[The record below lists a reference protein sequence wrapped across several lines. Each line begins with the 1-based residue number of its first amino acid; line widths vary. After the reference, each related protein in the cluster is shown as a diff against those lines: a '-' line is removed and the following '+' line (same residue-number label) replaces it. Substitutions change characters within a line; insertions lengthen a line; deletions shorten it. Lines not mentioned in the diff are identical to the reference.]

1 MWLHSMTINDILSR
15 LEGVKPGAGQNQYIA
30 RCPAHMDQHQS
41 LSIGVGSD
49 GRILL
54 NCFAGCDTQ
63 EIIEAM
69 GLSMK
74 DLFVEQSKTEI
85 DYPVY
90 YYTDEK
96 GNVLAK
102 KERWQSQ
109 KKGFIWY
116 RLDSAG
122 EWIKG
127 LGDGVDKLKMP
138 LYNLKAIA
146 EAPPD
151 RPVYLVEG
159 EKDVE
164 TLRAYLFTATTTPNG
179 ASTKWGE
186 VLYTEPFKGQTV
198 YIIPD
203 NDKAGYA
210 YAQNAAIALSK
221 VAKSVKVLELKKV
234 WPDIPERAD
243 ISDYI
248 AKVGYQKALEGL
260 KQLEAEAVAFET
272 ADGLEADKKIDSS
285 SLQLYTVNEKTGLPS
300 KPIDENVKTA
310 VLEAHHTIVIAG
322 KPWIYK
328 DGVYLNDENG
338 VLLKSFIG
346 ELIPTYIC
354 NIRHIN
360 NIYQFVLSDRHIQR
374 KITDINQYPEH
385 WINFKDCMLD
395 VETLEKHPHKPE
407 YYAINQIPH
416 NCPDTSD
423 LMGKYPG
430 STLER
435 FFKTTILDEEDRL
448 MFFQYA
454 GYCMTRCTYLQKF
467 MILYGPGGTGKSTIV
482 NLTIDAIGQE
492 NVSFLPLQTLNM
504 TDGKFA
510 TIQLMGKLLNAC
522 SEIPRKA
529 LTDTSVL
536 KQATVEDQIKG
547 EYKGGSIL
555 FFNSYAKLLFSTNNI
570 PLNRDEGSN
579 AFYRRMMILSID
591 QKGEYIPELKK
602 KLQKEVDIF
611 ISVAVQA
618 VHFMCSNGARKVHES
633 PNSVRAVE
641 QYRLDSDPIARFIA
655 EKCTCGAGLGQE
667 RGQIFTDYQNWCF
680 MENEPM
686 PSNKEFFKSLRDKG
700 FNPDKKSNGKRY
712 IEGLELKNE

>member
-15 LEGVKPGAGQNQYIA
+15 LEGVKPGAGPNQYIA

-54 NCFAGCDTQ
+54 NCFVGCDTE
-63 EIIEAM
+63 EIVEAM
-69 GLSMK
+69 DLTMK
-74 DLFVEQSKTEI
+74 DLFVEQPKTEI

-109 KKGFIWY
+109 KKGFTWY

-179 ASTKWGE
+179 ASTKWGDAT
-186 VLYTEPFKGQTV
+186 YTNPLKGRDV

-260 KQLEAEAVAFET
+260 KQLEAEAIPFET
-272 ADGLEADKKIDSS
+272 ADGPEADKKISGA
-285 SLQLYTVNEKTGLPS
+285 SLQLYKVNKDGLPS
-300 KPIDENVKTA
+300 RPIDENVKTV
-310 VLEAHHTIVIAG
+310 VLEEYKVMTLSG
-322 KPWIYK
+322 KPWIYEK
-328 DGVYLNDENG
+328 GVYRQDEDG
-338 VLLKSFIG
+338 TRLKSIIS
-346 ELIPTYIC
+346 EWIPAYIKS
-354 NIRHIN
+354 IQFIN
-360 NIYQFVLSDRHIQR
+360 NIYHLILADHSIKRTIL
-374 KITDINQYPEH
+374 DINQYPEH

-416 NCPDTSD
+416 NCPNTRD

-435 FFKTTILDEEDRL
+435 FFKTTIPDEEDRL

-536 KQATVEDQIKG
+536 KQATGEDQIKG

-618 VHFMCSNGARKVHES
+618 VHCMCSNQSRKIHES
-633 PNSVRAVE
+633 PKSVSAVE
-641 QYRLDSDPIARFIA
+641 QYRLDSDPIARFIS
-655 EKCTCGAGLGQE
+655 EKCTCRAGLEQQRE
-667 RGQIFTDYQNWCF
+667 QVYNTFSRWILDEDCDY
-680 MENEPM
+680 M
-686 PSNKEFFKSLRDKG
+686 SNRAFYKCLRDKG
-700 FNPDKKSNGKRY
+700 FDTDRMSNGNRY
-712 IEGLELKNE
+712 IVGLQLKND

>member
-1 MWLHSMTINDILSR
+1 MTINDILSR
-15 LEGVKPGAGQNQYIA
+15 LEGVRPGAGQNQYIA

-41 LSIGVGSD
+41 LSVGVGSD

-54 NCFAGCDTQ
+54 NCFAGCDTE
-63 EIIEAM
+63 EIAEAM
-69 GLSMK
+69 GLTMK
-74 DLFVEQSKTEI
+74 DLFVEQPKTEI

-109 KKGFIWY
+109 KKGFTWY

-146 EAPPD
+146 EASPD

-186 VLYTEPFKGQTV
+186 VLYTEPFKGRTV

-210 YAQNAAIALSK
+210 YAQNAAIALSR

-234 WPDIPERAD
+234 WPDILEKAD

-260 KQLEAEAVAFET
+260 KQLEAEAIPFET
-272 ADGLEADKKIDSS
+272 ADRPEADKKIDSS

-310 VLEAHHTIVIAG
+310 VLEAHHVIVIAG

-374 KITDINQYPEH
+374 TILDINQYPEH

-416 NCPDTSD
+416 NCPDTRD

-435 FFKTTILDEEDRL
+435 FFKTTIPDEEDRL

-454 GYCMTRCTYLQKF
+454 GYCMTRLTHLQKF

-536 KQATVEDQIKG
+536 KQATGEDQIKG
-547 EYKGGSIL
+547 EYKGGAIL
-555 FFNSYAKLLFSTNNI
+555 FFNSYAKLLFSANNI

-591 QKGEYIPELKK
+591 KKGEYIPGLKERLK
-602 KLQKEVDIF
+602 NEIDIF
-611 ISVAVQA
+611 IGVAVQA
-618 VHFMCSNGARKVHES
+618 VHVMCPNGGRKVHES

-641 QYRLDSDPIARFIA
+641 QYRLDSDPIARFIS
-655 EKCTCGAGLGQE
+655 ERCTCGADLGQE
-667 RGQIFTDYQNWCF
+667 RGQIFTEYQNWCF

>member
-1 MWLHSMTINDILSR
+1 MWPHFMTINDILSR
-15 LEGVKPGAGQNQYIA
+15 LEGVRPGAGQNQYIA

-54 NCFAGCDTQ
+54 NCFAGCDTE
-63 EIIEAM
+63 EIVEAM
-69 GLSMK
+69 DLTMK
-74 DLFVEQSKTEI
+74 DLFVEQPKTEI

-109 KKGFIWY
+109 KKGFTWY
-116 RLDSAG
+116 RLDSVG

-186 VLYTEPFKGQTV
+186 VLYTEPFKGRTV

-210 YAQNAAIALSK
+210 YAQNAAIALSR

-234 WPDIPERAD
+234 WPDILEKAD

-260 KQLEAEAVAFET
+260 KQLEAEAIPFET
-272 ADGLEADKKIDSS
+272 ADGPEADKKISGA
-285 SLQLYTVNEKTGLPS
+285 SLQLYKVNKDGLPS
-300 KPIDENVKTA
+300 RPIDENVKTV
-310 VLEAHHTIVIAG
+310 VLEEYKVMTLSG
-322 KPWIYK
+322 KPWIYEK
-328 DGVYLNDENG
+328 GVYQQDEDG
-338 VLLKSFIG
+338 TRLKSIIS
-346 ELIPTYIC
+346 EWIPAYIKS
-354 NIRHIN
+354 IQFIN
-360 NIYQFVLSDRHIQR
+360 NIYHLILADHSIKRTIL
-374 KITDINQYPEH
+374 DINQYPEH

-416 NCPDTSD
+416 NCPDTRD
-423 LMGKYPG
+423 LMGKYTG

-435 FFKTTILDEEDRL
+435 FFKTTIPDEEDRL

-536 KQATVEDQIKG
+536 KQATGEDQIKG

-618 VHFMCSNGARKVHES
+618 VHCMCSNQSRKIHES
-633 PNSVRAVE
+633 PKSVSAVE
-641 QYRLDSDPIARFIA
+641 QYRLDSDPIARFIS
-655 EKCTCGAGLGQE
+655 EKCTCRAGLEQQRE
-667 RGQIFTDYQNWCF
+667 QVYNTFSRWILDEDCDY
-680 MENEPM
+680 M
-686 PSNKEFFKSLRDKG
+686 SNRAFYKCLRDKG
-700 FNPDKKSNGKRY
+700 FDTDRMSNGNRY
-712 IEGLELKNE
+712 IVGLQLKNE

>member
-1 MWLHSMTINDILSR
+1 MTINDILSR
-15 LEGVKPGAGQNQYIA
+15 LEGVRPGAGQNQYIA

-41 LSIGVGSD
+41 LSVGVGSD

-54 NCFAGCDTQ
+54 NCFAGCDTE
-63 EIIEAM
+63 EIVEAM
-69 GLSMK
+69 GLTMK
-74 DLFVEQSKTEI
+74 DLFVEQPKTEI

-109 KKGFIWY
+109 KKGFTWY

-146 EAPPD
+146 EASPD

-186 VLYTEPFKGQTV
+186 ALYTEPFKGRTV

-203 NDKAGYA
+203 NDKAGYT
-210 YAQNAAIALSK
+210 YAQNAAIALSR

-234 WPDIPERAD
+234 WPDILEKAD

-260 KQLEAEAVAFET
+260 KQLEAEAIPFET
-272 ADGLEADKKIDSS
+272 ADRPEADKKIDSS

-310 VLEAHHTIVIAG
+310 VLEAHHVIVIAG

-328 DGVYLNDENG
+328 DGVYLSDENG

-374 KITDINQYPEH
+374 TILDINQYPEH

-416 NCPDTSD
+416 NCPDTRD

-435 FFKTTILDEEDRL
+435 FFKTTIPDEEDRL

-454 GYCMTRCTYLQKF
+454 GYCMTRLTHLQKF

-536 KQATVEDQIKG
+536 KQATGEDQIKG
-547 EYKGGSIL
+547 EYKGGAIL
-555 FFNSYAKLLFSTNNI
+555 FFNSYAKLLFSANNI

-591 QKGEYIPELKK
+591 KKGEYIPGLKERLK
-602 KLQKEVDIF
+602 NEIDIF
-611 ISVAVQA
+611 IGVAVQA
-618 VHFMCSNGARKVHES
+618 VHVMCPNGGRKVHES

-641 QYRLDSDPIARFIA
+641 QYRLDSDPIARFIS
-655 EKCTCGAGLGQE
+655 ERCTCGADLGQE
-667 RGQIFTDYQNWCF
+667 RGQIFTEYQNWCF

>member
-1 MWLHSMTINDILSR
+1 MTINDILSR
-15 LEGVKPGAGQNQYIA
+15 LEGVKPGAGPNQYIA

-54 NCFAGCDTQ
+54 NCFAGCDTE
-63 EIIEAM
+63 EIVEAM
-69 GLSMK
+69 DLTMK
-74 DLFVEQSKTEI
+74 DLFVEQPKTEI

-96 GNVLAK
+96 GNLLAK
-102 KERWQSQ
+102 KERWQGQ
-109 KKGFIWY
+109 KKGFTWY

-186 VLYTEPFKGQTV
+186 VLYTEPFKGRTV

-210 YAQNAAIALSK
+210 YAQNAAIALSR

-260 KQLEAEAVAFET
+260 KQLEAEAIPFET
-272 ADGLEADKKIDSS
+272 ADGPEADKKISGA
-285 SLQLYTVNEKTGLPS
+285 SLQLYKVNKDGLPS
-300 KPIDENVKTA
+300 RPIDENVKTV
-310 VLEAHHTIVIAG
+310 VLEEYKVMTLSG
-322 KPWIYK
+322 KPWIYEK
-328 DGVYLNDENG
+328 GVYRQDEDG
-338 VLLKSFIG
+338 TRLKSIIS
-346 ELIPTYIC
+346 EWIPAYIKS
-354 NIRHIN
+354 IQFIN
-360 NIYQFVLSDRHIQR
+360 NIYHLILADHSIKRTIL
-374 KITDINQYPEH
+374 DINQYPEH

-416 NCPDTSD
+416 NCPDTRD

-435 FFKTTILDEEDRL
+435 FFKTTIPDEEDRL

-536 KQATVEDQIKG
+536 KQATGEDQIKG

-618 VHFMCSNGARKVHES
+618 VHCMCSNQSRKIHES
-633 PNSVRAVE
+633 PKSVSAVE
-641 QYRLDSDPIARFIA
+641 QYRLDSDPIARFIS
-655 EKCTCGAGLGQE
+655 EKCTCRAGLEQQRE
-667 RGQIFTDYQNWCF
+667 QVYNTFSRWILDEDCDY
-680 MENEPM
+680 M
-686 PSNKEFFKSLRDKG
+686 SNRAFYKCLRDKG
-700 FNPDKKSNGKRY
+700 FDTDRMSNGNRY
-712 IEGLELKNE
+712 IVGLQLKNE

>member
-54 NCFAGCDTQ
+54 TCFAGCDTE
-63 EIIEAM
+63 EIVEAM
-69 GLSMK
+69 DLTMK
-74 DLFVEQSKTEI
+74 DLFVEQPKTEI

-109 KKGFIWY
+109 KKGFTWY
-116 RLDSAG
+116 RPDSAG

-127 LGDGVDKLKMP
+127 LGDGADKLKMP

-146 EAPPD
+146 ETPPD

-179 ASTKWGE
+179 ASTKWGDAT
-186 VLYTEPFKGQTV
+186 YTNPLKSRDV

-210 YAQNAAIALSK
+210 YAQNAAIALSR

-260 KQLEAEAVAFET
+260 KQLEAEAIPFET
-272 ADGLEADKKIDSS
+272 ADGPEADKKISGA
-285 SLQLYTVNEKTGLPS
+285 SLQLYKVNKDGLPS
-300 KPIDENVKTA
+300 RPIDENVKTV
-310 VLEAHHTIVIAG
+310 VLEEYKVMTLSG
-322 KPWIYK
+322 KPWIYEK
-328 DGVYLNDENG
+328 GVYRQDEDG
-338 VLLKSFIG
+338 TRLKSIIS
-346 ELIPTYIC
+346 EWIPAYIKS
-354 NIRHIN
+354 IQFIN
-360 NIYQFVLSDRHIQR
+360 NIYHLILADHSIKRTIL
-374 KITDINQYPEH
+374 DINQYPEH

-416 NCPDTSD
+416 NCPDTRD

-435 FFKTTILDEEDRL
+435 FFKTTIPDEEDRL

-536 KQATVEDQIKG
+536 KQATGEDQIKG
-547 EYKGGSIL
+547 EYKGGAIL
-555 FFNSYAKLLFSTNNI
+555 FFNSYAKLLFSANNI

-591 QKGEYIPELKK
+591 KKGEYIPELKQ
-602 KLQKEVDIF
+602 KLKNEIDIF

-618 VHFMCSNGARKVHES
+618 VHVMCTHGGMKVHES
-633 PNSVRAVE
+633 PNSVNAVE

-655 EKCTCGAGLGQE
+655 ERGHVGAERGQE
-667 RGQIFTDYQNWCF
+667 RGQVFLAYQNWAI
-680 MENEPM
+680 EEGETLL
-686 PSNKEFFKSLRDKG
+686 SNKEFFKGLRDKG
-700 FNPDKKSNGKRY
+700 FNPDKKSHGVRY
-712 IEGLELKNE
+712 VVGFELKKE

>member
-54 NCFAGCDTQ
+54 NCFAGCDTE
-63 EIIEAM
+63 EIVEAM
-69 GLSMK
+69 GLTMK
-74 DLFVEQSKTEI
+74 DLFVEQPKTEI

-109 KKGFIWY
+109 KKGFTWY

-138 LYNLKAIA
+138 LYSLKAIA
-146 EAPPD
+146 EASPD

-186 VLYTEPFKGQTV
+186 ALYTEPFKGRTV

-210 YAQNAAIALSK
+210 YAQNAAIALSR

-248 AKVGYQKALEGL
+248 AKVGYQKALEGF
-260 KQLEAEAVAFET
+260 KQLEAEAIPFET
-272 ADGLEADKKIDSS
+272 ADRPEADKKIDSS
-285 SLQLYTVNEKTGLPS
+285 SLQLYKVNKDGLPS
-300 KPIDENVKTA
+300 RPIDENVKTV
-310 VLEAHHTIVIAG
+310 VLEEYKVMTLSG
-322 KPWIYK
+322 KPWIYEK
-328 DGVYLNDENG
+328 GVYRQDEDG
-338 VLLKSFIG
+338 TRLKSIIS
-346 ELIPTYIC
+346 EWIPAYIKS
-354 NIRHIN
+354 IQFIN
-360 NIYQFVLSDRHIQR
+360 NIYHLILADHSIKRTIL
-374 KITDINQYPEH
+374 DINQHPEH

-416 NCPDTSD
+416 NCPDTKG
-423 LMGKYPG
+423 LMKKYPG

-435 FFKTTILDEEDRL
+435 FFKTTIPDEEDRL

-454 GYCMTRCTYLQKF
+454 GYCMTRLTHLQKF

-536 KQATVEDQIKG
+536 KQATGEDQIKG

-618 VHFMCSNGARKVHES
+618 VHCMCSNGARKIHES
-633 PNSVRAVE
+633 PNSVKAVE

-655 EKCTCGAGLGQE
+655 EKCTCRAGLGQE
-667 RGQIFTDYQNWCF
+667 RGQIFTEYQNWCF

>member
-1 MWLHSMTINDILSR
+1 MTINDILSR
-15 LEGVKPGAGQNQYIA
+15 LEGVRPGAGQNQYIA

-41 LSIGVGSD
+41 LSVGVGSD

-54 NCFAGCDTQ
+54 NCFAGCDTE
-63 EIIEAM
+63 EIAEAM
-69 GLSMK
+69 GLTMK
-74 DLFVEQSKTEI
+74 DLFVEQPKTEI

-109 KKGFIWY
+109 KKGFTWY

-146 EAPPD
+146 EASPD

-186 VLYTEPFKGQTV
+186 ALYTEPFKGRTV

-203 NDKAGYA
+203 NDKAGYT
-210 YAQNAAIALSK
+210 YAQNAAIALSR

-234 WPDIPERAD
+234 WPDILEKAD

-260 KQLEAEAVAFET
+260 KQLEAEAIPFET
-272 ADGLEADKKIDSS
+272 ADRPEADKKIDSS

-310 VLEAHHTIVIAG
+310 VLEAHHVIVIAG

-328 DGVYLNDENG
+328 DGVYLSDENG

-374 KITDINQYPEH
+374 TILDINQYPEH

-416 NCPDTSD
+416 NCPDTRD

-435 FFKTTILDEEDRL
+435 FFKTTIPDEEDRL

-454 GYCMTRCTYLQKF
+454 GYCMTRLTHLQKF

-536 KQATVEDQIKG
+536 KQATGEDQIKG
-547 EYKGGSIL
+547 EYKGGAIL
-555 FFNSYAKLLFSTNNI
+555 FFNSYAKLLFSANNI

-591 QKGEYIPELKK
+591 KKGEYIPGLKERLK
-602 KLQKEVDIF
+602 NEIDIF
-611 ISVAVQA
+611 IGVAVQA
-618 VHFMCSNGARKVHES
+618 VHVMCPNGGRKVHES

-641 QYRLDSDPIARFIA
+641 QYRLDSDPIARFIS
-655 EKCTCGAGLGQE
+655 ERCTCGADLGQE
-667 RGQIFTDYQNWCF
+667 RGQIFTEYQNWCF

>member
-1 MWLHSMTINDILSR
+1 MWPHFMTINDILSR

-69 GLSMK
+69 GLTMK
-74 DLFVEQSKTEI
+74 DLFVEQPKTEI

-109 KKGFIWY
+109 KKGFTWY
-116 RLDSAG
+116 RLDSVG

-186 VLYTEPFKGQTV
+186 ALYSEPFKGRTV

-210 YAQNAAIALSK
+210 YAQNAAIALSR

-260 KQLEAEAVAFET
+260 KQLEAEAIPFET
-272 ADGLEADKKIDSS
+272 ADGPEADKKISGA
-285 SLQLYTVNEKTGLPS
+285 SLQLYKVNKDGLPS
-300 KPIDENVKTA
+300 RPIDENVKTV
-310 VLEAHHTIVIAG
+310 VLEEYKVMTLSG
-322 KPWIYK
+322 KPWIYEK
-328 DGVYLNDENG
+328 GVYQQDEDG
-338 VLLKSFIG
+338 TRLKSIIS
-346 ELIPTYIC
+346 EWIPAYIKS
-354 NIRHIN
+354 IQFIN
-360 NIYQFVLSDRHIQR
+360 NIYHLILADHSIKRTIL
-374 KITDINQYPEH
+374 DINQYPEH

-395 VETLEKHPHKPE
+395 VETLEKHLHKPE

-416 NCPDTSD
+416 NCPDTRD
-423 LMGKYPG
+423 LMGKYTG

-435 FFKTTILDEEDRL
+435 FFKTTIPDEEDRL

-536 KQATVEDQIKG
+536 KQATGEDQIKG

-618 VHFMCSNGARKVHES
+618 VHVMCSHGSRKIHES

-641 QYRLDSDPIARFIA
+641 QYRLDSDPIARFIS
-655 EKCTCGAGLGQE
+655 EGCTLGAGLEQQRE
-667 RGQIFTDYQNWCF
+667 QVYNAFSRWILDEDCDY
-680 MENEPM
+680 M
-686 PSNKEFFKSLRDKG
+686 SNRAFYKCLRDKG
-700 FNPDKKSNGKRY
+700 FDTDRMSHGIRY
-712 IEGLELKNE
+712 IVGLQLKNE

>member
-1 MWLHSMTINDILSR
+1 
-15 LEGVKPGAGQNQYIA
+15 
-30 RCPAHMDQHQS
+30 MDQHQS
-41 LSIGVGSD
+41 LSVGVGTD

-54 NCFAGCDTQ
+54 NCFAGCDTG
-63 EIIEAM
+63 EIVEAM
-69 GLSMK
+69 DLTMK
-74 DLFVEQSKTEI
+74 DLFVEQPKTET

-102 KERWQSQ
+102 KERWQGQ
-109 KKGFIWY
+109 RKGFTWH
-116 RLDSAG
+116 RLDSSG

-138 LYNLKAIA
+138 LYNLKAIT
-146 EAPPD
+146 ETPPD
-151 RPVYLVEG
+151 KPVYLVEG

-164 TLRAYLFTATTTPNG
+164 TLRAYCFTATTTPNG
-179 ASTKWGE
+179 ASTKWGDTTYINP
-186 VLYTEPFKGQTV
+186 LKGRDV

-221 VAKSVKVLELKKV
+221 VAKSVKVLELRRV
-234 WPDIPERAD
+234 WAEIPERAD

-248 AKVGYQKALEGL
+248 AKFGYQKASEGL
-260 KQLEAEAVAFET
+260 KQLEAEAIAFET
-272 ADGLEADKKIDSS
+272 ADEPETHKKIDCS

-310 VLEAHHTIVIAG
+310 VLETHHIIVISG

-328 DGVYLNDENG
+328 DGVYLNDEKG

-374 KITDINQYPEH
+374 TIHDINQYPEH

-407 YYAINQIPH
+407 YYAVNQIPH
-416 NCPDTSD
+416 NCPDTRD
-423 LMGKYPG
+423 LTGKYPG

-435 FFKTTILDEEDRL
+435 FFKTTIPDEEDRL

-536 KQATVEDQIKG
+536 KQATGEDQIKG

-591 QKGEYIPELKK
+591 KKGEYIPELKK
-602 KLQKEVDIF
+602 KLQKEVYIF

-618 VHFMCSNGARKVHES
+618 LHVMCTHGSRKIHES

-641 QYRLDSDPIARFIA
+641 QYRLDSDPIARFIS
-655 EKCTCGAGLGQE
+655 ERCTLGAGLEQQREQVHNAFSVWTAEEGCE
-667 RGQIFTDYQNWCF
+667 Y
-680 MENEPM
+680 M
-686 PSNKEFFKSLRDKG
+686 SNRAFYKCLRDKG
-700 FNPDKKSNGKRY
+700 FDTDRMSHGIRY
-712 IEGLELKNE
+712 IVGLQLKNE

>member
-54 NCFAGCDTQ
+54 NCFAGCDTE
-63 EIIEAM
+63 EIVEAM
-69 GLSMK
+69 GLTMK
-74 DLFVEQSKTEI
+74 DLFVEQPKTEI

-109 KKGFIWY
+109 KKGFTWY
-116 RLDSAG
+116 RPDSAG

-127 LGDGVDKLKMP
+127 LGDGADKLKMP

-146 EAPPD
+146 EASPD

-179 ASTKWGE
+179 ASTKWGDAT
-186 VLYTEPFKGQTV
+186 YTNPLKSRDV

-210 YAQNAAIALSK
+210 YAQNAAIALSR

-260 KQLEAEAVAFET
+260 KQLEAEAIPFET
-272 ADGLEADKKIDSS
+272 ADGPEADKKISGA
-285 SLQLYTVNEKTGLPS
+285 SLQLYKVNKDGLPS
-300 KPIDENVKTA
+300 RPIDENVKTV
-310 VLEAHHTIVIAG
+310 VLEEYKVMTLSG
-322 KPWIYK
+322 KPWIYEK
-328 DGVYLNDENG
+328 GVYRQDEDG
-338 VLLKSFIG
+338 TRLKSIIS
-346 ELIPTYIC
+346 EWIPAYIKS
-354 NIRHIN
+354 IQFIN
-360 NIYQFVLSDRHIQR
+360 NIYHLILADHSIKRTIL
-374 KITDINQYPEH
+374 DINQHPEH

-416 NCPDTSD
+416 NCPDTKG
-423 LMGKYPG
+423 LMKKYPG

-435 FFKTTILDEEDRL
+435 FFKTTIPDEEDRL

-454 GYCMTRCTYLQKF
+454 GYCMTRLTHLQKF

-482 NLTIDAIGQE
+482 NLTIDAIGQK

-536 KQATVEDQIKG
+536 KQATGEDQIKG

-618 VHFMCSNGARKVHES
+618 VHCMCSNQSRKIHES
-633 PNSVRAVE
+633 PKSVSAVE
-641 QYRLDSDPIARFIA
+641 QYRLDSDPIARFIS
-655 EKCTCGAGLGQE
+655 EKCTCRAGLEQQRE
-667 RGQIFTDYQNWCF
+667 QVYNTFSRWILDEDCDY
-680 MENEPM
+680 M
-686 PSNKEFFKSLRDKG
+686 SNRAFYKCLRDKG
-700 FNPDKKSNGKRY
+700 FDTDRMSNGNRY
-712 IEGLELKNE
+712 IVGLQLKNE